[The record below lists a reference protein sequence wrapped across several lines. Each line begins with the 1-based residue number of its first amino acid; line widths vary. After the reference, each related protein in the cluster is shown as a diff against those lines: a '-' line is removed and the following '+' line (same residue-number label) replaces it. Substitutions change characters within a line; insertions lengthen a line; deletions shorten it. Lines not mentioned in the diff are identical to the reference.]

1 LKPISIKYF
10 LFRILLWVPISLAIW
25 YFSYPALLF
34 LSSILSNILLPF
46 ISNHAIHLT
55 QLNADNI
62 SLDIITNFIDRI
74 PNEPA
79 DKKGRM
85 AFTINVM
92 KYAYGLPFFI
102 ALALASPTT
111 LSIKIR
117 NIIFCIL
124 LVTLVQLWGISF
136 EVFKI
141 LNYEMGEKV
150 SAHMAASYSLKEFI
164 KLGYHL
170 GALIIPSVAPITLWF
185 VLYQKYYILSE
196 GKLYLKT

>member
-1 LKPISIKYF
+1 MKPVSIKYF
-10 LFRILLWVPISLAIW
+10 LFRILLWVPISFAIW

-34 LSSILSNILLPF
+34 LSSKLSNILLPF

-74 PNEPA
+74 PNESA

-92 KYAYGLPFFI
+92 KYGYGLPLFI
-102 ALALASPTT
+102 ALALASPNT
-111 LSIKIR
+111 LGIKIR

-124 LVTLVQLWGISF
+124 LVTFVQLWGISF
-136 EVFKI
+136 EVFKN
-141 LNYEMGEKV
+141 LNYGMGEKV
-150 SAHMAASYSLKEFI
+150 SAYMATSYSLKEFI

-170 GALIIPSVAPITLWF
+170 GTLIIPSVAPITLWF
-185 VLYQKYYILSE
+185 LLYQKYYIISE
-196 GKLYLKT
+196 GKFYLKT